1 MRLPKIARTLLVGLT
16 FSQCFLGGFE
26 ARLVTERVLVLSH
39 VQQGLAKKT
48 GKKKQSSEKPR
59 RDFESWR
66 AEGKRHYKD
75 RDYTSAQRT
84 FIKLVQHNSTHYSDY
99 LLLARSANRAE
110 DYLISSVAYQIY
122 FESKTG
128 RLDRQAK
135 AEHEEVRR
143 HLSGGVDKR
152 KRKAHKAR
160 VNEVLLL
167 IKKGEIFGKRG
178 ALIALS
184 DIHRERIF
192 DPLLQRAHKKIAQR
206 LLGDREK
213 RLKSALLGDSADKM
227 SLDQYAKGMQRWGR
241 SSWGDIEVA
250 NQEILALEA
259 FSMVNRSPKEAL
271 KALEKLVKANYK
283 VSPELLRSAQFL
295 VISKLN
301 RHEEVYLMTD
311 GLIGSLEGRLYGESG
326 SQLELER
333 LRVLRA
339 IKGVYGRALKK
350 EEANESLT
358 QALLTTPSK
367 IKALLKREASRGRML
382 PKVPPAQDS
391 QQ

>member
-1 MRLPKIARTLLVGLT
+1 
-16 FSQCFLGGFE
+16 
-26 ARLVTERVLVLSH
+26 
-39 VQQGLAKKT
+39 
-48 GKKKQSSEKPR
+48 
-59 RDFESWR
+59 
-66 AEGKRHYKD
+66 
-75 RDYTSAQRT
+75 
-84 FIKLVQHNSTHYSDY
+84 
-99 LLLARSANRAE
+99 
-110 DYLISSVAYQIY
+110 
-122 FESKTG
+122 
-128 RLDRQAK
+128 
-135 AEHEEVRR
+135 
-143 HLSGGVDKR
+143 
-152 KRKAHKAR
+152 
-160 VNEVLLL
+160 
-167 IKKGEIFGKRG
+167 
-178 ALIALS
+178 
-184 DIHRERIF
+184 
-192 DPLLQRAHKKIAQR
+192 
-206 LLGDREK
+206 
-213 RLKSALLGDSADKM
+213 
-227 SLDQYAKGMQRWGR
+227 
-241 SSWGDIEVA
+241 
-250 NQEILALEA
+250 
-259 FSMVNRSPKEAL
+259 MVNRSPKEAL